1 MGRLLASWLRMG
13 PERTRWTA
21 PGGGVG
27 AEARD
32 GVRQPGVNG
41 SEAEA
46 SSSARLPDGERR
58 AEARVE
64 RERRRRAETG
74 SRAETR
80 EGSGSSPDDM
90 GGAESEALGAE
101 PRPES
106 ESVWGWATWGRGRKY
121 GRLSFVVG
129 GRDFDRDARTT
140 VSLKE

>member
-1 MGRLLASWLRMG
+1 MGRLLASGLRMG

-90 GGAESEALGAE
+90 DGAESEALGAVCLGLGDVGTWE
-101 PRPES
+101 EVR
-106 ESVWGWATWGRGRKY
+106 ATFFCRRGQR
-121 GRLSFVVG
+121 F
-129 GRDFDRDARTT
+129 
-140 VSLKE
+140 